1 MNSAE
6 AFLRGHWNDPIAV
19 ALKLPRAALR
29 KVDVNLFVSK
39 KFNNNFNN
47 FPSIYYL
54 SFLFFFFQMSFFLQP
69 VCNVNRET
77 LNLELP
83 NPLLSQTLD
92 FCFISALI
100 YPHHR
105 YFSAWCYIRTVT
117 VVLPNSPAK
126 LQLNES
132 PVKVRVCHLTLAY
145 AYCRCPL
152 CMQFFFSIFFLFF
165 FFLSF
170 FPLFFLPL
178 LSVITHHTI
187 TKKLFHNVC
196 WACCF
201 IRYVTIL
208 VFFCCGAAMAP
219 CCTGFCF
226 LFLRLKAPVGS
237 GRGERAD
244 LLREGRTYA
253 RIFQSTVYSW
263 QACFALPLSFF

>member
-54 SFLFFFFQMSFFLQP
+54 SFLFFSFFQMSFFLQP
-69 VCNVNRET
+69 VCDINRET

-83 NPLLSQTLD
+83 NSLLSQTLD
-92 FCFISALI
+92 FCFISVLI

-132 PVKVRVCHLTLAY
+132 SVKVRVCHLTLAY

-152 CMQFFFSIFFLFF
+152 CMQFFFFNFFSFF
-165 FFLSF
+165 FFFSLFSLSF
-170 FPLFFLPL
+170 SF
-178 LSVITHHTI
+178 
-187 TKKLFHNVC
+187 
-196 WACCF
+196 
-201 IRYVTIL
+201 
-208 VFFCCGAAMAP
+208 P
-219 CCTGFCF
+219 CC
-226 LFLRLKAPVGS
+226 
-237 GRGERAD
+237 
-244 LLREGRTYA
+244 
-253 RIFQSTVYSW
+253 
-263 QACFALPLSFF
+263 LS